1 MATNGS
7 STRLEQLALAVAS
20 GLTIKSAAEQ
30 TGNSERNAYRLS
42 ASDEFRRRV
51 NEIRSEVAAATVG
64 TLTTAAS
71 MAAATLIELLDESQ
85 EPSIRLQAS
94 KAVLAAVGPIS
105 ELGEL
110 RARLDAI
117 EHNNQPRMKV
127 VK

>member
-1 MATNGS
+1 MLKKSRFLEPLAIQVAGGQSIKAGADIVGCSTQTAYNLS
-7 STRLEQLALAVAS
+7 STV
-20 GLTIKSAAEQ
+20 
-30 TGNSERNAYRLS
+30 
-42 ASDEFRRRV
+42 EFRRRV
-51 NEIRSEVAAATVG
+51 AELRSEITSGTVG

-71 MAAATLIELLDESQ
+71 QAASTLIELLDESQ

-94 KAVLAAVGPIS
+94 KAILAAVGPIS

-127 VK
+127 LK

>member
-20 GLTIKSAAEQ
+20 GSTIKSAAEQ
-30 TGNSERNAYRLS
+30 IGSSERNAYRLS
-42 ASDEFRRRV
+42 ATFEFRQRV
-51 NEIRSEVAAATVG
+51 NEIRSEVSAATVG

-71 MAAATLIELLDESQ
+71 QAASTLIELLDVSQ

-94 KAVLAAVGPIS
+94 KAILAAVGPIS

-117 EHNNQPRMKV
+117 ERNNQPRIKV

>member
-20 GLTIKSAAEQ
+20 GSTIKSAAEQ

-42 ASDEFRRRV
+42 ASDEFRQRV

-64 TLTTAAS
+64 KLTQAAS
-71 MAAATLIELLDESQ
+71 DAADTLIELLDVRQ

-94 KAVLAAVGPIS
+94 KAILAAVGPIS